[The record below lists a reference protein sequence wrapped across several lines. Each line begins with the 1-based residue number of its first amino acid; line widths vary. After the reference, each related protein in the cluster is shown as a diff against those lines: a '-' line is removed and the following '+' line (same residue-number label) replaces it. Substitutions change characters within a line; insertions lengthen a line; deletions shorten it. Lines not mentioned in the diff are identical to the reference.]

1 MTALAA
7 DHDSARHPSGAARRR
22 LRALLVN
29 EVRLLRRFGVLT
41 ATVVTTVLW
50 SAILLAVPPDVR
62 QFLVPLIL
70 LTDVT
75 ALGFLFVPAL
85 LVLER
90 MERVEFALRMTPVR
104 TLERVGVRVGVTT
117 ALALLSAIAVLLAGD
132 AANIPIALVG
142 VAGASVLV
150 GLVAVAAIGSAGTLT
165 TFLLRAPLIAGPLMA
180 PALVAAVGLA
190 DIPLLHISPLTG
202 ALDMMRGHLT
212 LPGSLWLLVW
222 IAGAALLAGHTGRAV
237 PGLAHDRRGTPLRSM
252 RRAGGLPLRPMRPG
266 PRAASGWPVHAG
278 SYQRWTAIGSFA
290 RADRRSLV
298 RDGLLIML
306 AGSVPLV
313 ALAGRLLGTVGV
325 TWTRQRHG
333 IDLLGYMPVAW
344 VILLVVHTP
353 VIFGSVTGLLL
364 LEDRDAGLLPAIA
377 TTRASTATLLGYRLA
392 ATAICTAVGLGI
404 ALPLAGARHP
414 AGVIGVLAVIAGA
427 AALSTVPAALMAA
440 LAANRVQGVAV
451 MKMLGLPLYLPVA
464 SFFTEGSL
472 RWAFAP
478 LPSSWL
484 MWSLWT
490 SRPAA
495 AVGFAVVAV
504 ALSALVTS
512 VLWGRLVRPPVV

>member
-1 MTALAA
+1 VTALAA
-7 DHDSARHPSGAARRR
+7 DHDSAGHPSGAARRR

-29 EVRLLRRFGVLT
+29 EVRLLRRFGVFT
-41 ATVVTTVLW
+41 ATAVITVLW
-50 SAILLAVPPDVR
+50 SAILLAVPPAAR
-62 QFLVPLIL
+62 QVLVPLIL

-90 MERVEFALRMTPVR
+90 MERVELALRMTPVR
-104 TLERVGVRVGVTT
+104 TFERVGVRVGVTT
-117 ALALLSAIAVLLAGD
+117 ALAVLSAIAVLLVGD
-132 AANIPIALVG
+132 APNIPVAVVG

-150 GLVAVAAIGSAGTLT
+150 GLVAVAAIGSAATLT
-165 TFLLRAPLIAGPLMA
+165 TFLLRAPLFAGPLMA
-180 PALVAAVGLA
+180 PALVAAIGLV
-190 DIPLLHISPLTG
+190 DTPLLHISPLTG

-212 LPGSLWLLVW
+212 LAGLLWLLVW
-222 IAGAALLAGHTGRAV
+222 IIGTALLAGHNGRAI
-237 PGLAHDRRGTPLRSM
+237 PGLPHGRR
-252 RRAGGLPLRPMRPG
+252 GLPLRYSRRA
-266 PRAASGWPVHAG
+266 PRAAPGWPVHTG

-290 RADRRSLV
+290 RVDRRSLV

-306 AGSVPLV
+306 AVSVPLV
-313 ALAGRLLGTVGV
+313 ALAGRLIGTVGV
-325 TWTRQRHG
+325 TWARQRHG
-333 IDLLGYMPVAW
+333 IDLVGYLPVVW

-464 SFFTEGSL
+464 SFFAEGSL
-472 RWAFAP
+472 RWVFAP

-490 SRPAA
+490 SGPAG
-495 AVGFAVVAV
+495 AVGFAAAAA

-512 VLWGRLVRPPVV
+512 VLWRRLVRDPLRG